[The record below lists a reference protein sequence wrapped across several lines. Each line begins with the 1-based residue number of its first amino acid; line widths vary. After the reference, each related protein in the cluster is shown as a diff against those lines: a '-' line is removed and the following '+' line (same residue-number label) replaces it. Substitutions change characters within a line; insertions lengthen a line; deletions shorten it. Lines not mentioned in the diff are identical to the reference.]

1 MHIFF
6 AADNR
11 SILCTKTILLNIQ
24 KVISMKKKQVELTQE
39 QCQEIIDQMT
49 TRSFYRSDKGN
60 SSDMEN
66 LQTMESVGSSID
78 DILPEPLPSAAKL
91 IQTETVSPIPEKN
104 DEAPPTNVVEQQPP
118 TPPIQRR
125 VSSKQ
130 RKLSLEEYRKTFMR
144 PYKIEDRKPVFIS
157 GKLRKMLDKFACKI
171 GEDRMSMSGLLE
183 NIVRHHIELYSE
195 DFEHWKG
202 M

>member
-1 MHIFF
+1 M
-6 AADNR
+6 
-11 SILCTKTILLNIQ
+11 S
-24 KVISMKKKQVELTQE
+24 KKQTLSKTELQEMTGLDFSEQNSQVE
-39 QCQEIIDQMT
+39 
-49 TRSFYRSDKGN
+49 
-60 SSDMEN
+60 
-66 LQTMESVGSSID
+66 ESRKKSID
-78 DILPEPLPSAAKL
+78 AALENFSIESIKPLPLPSVSEQD
-91 IQTETVSPIPEKN
+91 QTEAEPSVAEVT
-104 DEAPPTNVVEQQPP
+104 DEVPPTNVVEQRLPMP
-118 TPPIQRR
+118 FIQRR

-130 RKLSLEEYRKTFMR
+130 RKLSLDEYRNTFMR

>member
-1 MHIFF
+1 M
-6 AADNR
+6 
-11 SILCTKTILLNIQ
+11 S
-24 KVISMKKKQVELTQE
+24 KKQTLSKTELQE
-39 QCQEIIDQMT
+39 MT
-49 TRSFYRSDKGN
+49 GLDFP
-60 SSDMEN
+60 EQN
-66 LQTMESVGSSID
+66 LQVEESRKKSID
-78 DILPEPLPSAAKL
+78 AALKNFSIENIKPLPLTS
-91 IQTETVSPIPEKN
+91 
-104 DEAPPTNVVEQQPP
+104 VVEQAQTEAVPSVAEVATDISPIVNAEEQPSA
-118 TPPIQRR
+118 PPIQRR

-130 RKLSLEEYRKTFMR
+130 RKLSLEEYRNTFMR

>member
-1 MHIFF
+1 MSKKETLSKAELQEMTGLDFSEQNSQTEESRMMEVD
-6 AADNR
+6 AAFGNLPVEDNKSE
-11 SILCTKTILLNIQ
+11 SIPL
-24 KVISMKKKQVELTQE
+24 VAEQVQTEAVHSVAEVTDEVPLTNFVEE
-39 QCQEIIDQMT
+39 Q
-49 TRSFYRSDKGN
+49 
-60 SSDMEN
+60 
-66 LQTMESVGSSID
+66 
-78 DILPEPLPSAAKL
+78 PSA
-91 IQTETVSPIPEKN
+91 
-104 DEAPPTNVVEQQPP
+104 PT
-118 TPPIQRR
+118 IQRR

-130 RKLSLEEYRKTFMR
+130 RKLSLEEYSNTFMR

>member
-1 MHIFF
+1 M
-6 AADNR
+6 
-11 SILCTKTILLNIQ
+11 S
-24 KVISMKKKQVELTQE
+24 KKQTLSKTELQE
-39 QCQEIIDQMT
+39 MT
-49 TRSFYRSDKGN
+49 GLDFSEQN
-60 SSDMEN
+60 SQVD
-66 LQTMESVGSSID
+66 ESRKKSID
-78 DILPEPLPSAAKL
+78 AALENFSIESIKPLPLPSVAEQ
-91 IQTETVSPIPEKN
+91 IQTEAMPFVAEMA
-104 DEAPPTNVVEQQPP
+104 DEAPPTNVVEQQLP
-118 TPPIQRR
+118 TPSIQRR

-130 RKLSLEEYRKTFMR
+130 RKLSLEEYRNTFMR

-183 NIVRHHIELYSE
+183 NIVRHHIELYSD

>member
-11 SILCTKTILLNIQ
+11 SIMCTKTILLNIQ

-78 DILPEPLPSAAKL
+78 DILPEPLPSAVKH
-91 IQTETVSPIPEKN
+91 IQTDTVSPISEET
-104 DEAPPTNVVEQQPP
+104 DEVLPTNVVEQQPP

-130 RKLSLEEYRKTFMR
+130 RKLSLEEYRNTFMR

>member
-1 MHIFF
+1 MSKKEI
-6 AADNR
+6 
-11 SILCTKTILLNIQ
+11 K
-24 KVISMKKKQVELTQE
+24 ISNEEMMELMGLKRTSDSNE
-39 QCQEIIDQMT
+39 D
-49 TRSFYRSDKGN
+49 SDKTVIELAIEKY
-60 SSDMEN
+60 SKEE
-66 LQTMESVGSSID
+66 L
-78 DILPEPLPSAAKL
+78 AAKETGL
-91 IQTETVSPIPEKN
+91 SAEPKPDEITSKDTEELPKVDNAE
-104 DEAPPTNVVEQQPP
+104 EQAPAPT
-118 TPPIQRR
+118 IQRR

-130 RKLSLEEYRKTFMR
+130 RKLSLEEYRNTFMR

-183 NIVRHHIELYSE
+183 NIVRHHIELYAD

>member
-1 MHIFF
+1 M
-6 AADNR
+6 
-11 SILCTKTILLNIQ
+11 S
-24 KVISMKKKQVELTQE
+24 KKQTLSKTELQEMTGLEFSEQNSQVEE
-39 QCQEIIDQMT
+39 
-49 TRSFYRSDKGN
+49 RRKK
-60 SSDMEN
+60 
-66 LQTMESVGSSID
+66 SID
-78 DILPEPLPSAAKL
+78 AALENFSIENIKPHPLPSELKQA
-91 IQTETVSPIPEKN
+91 QTEAVPPVTEDV
-104 DEAPPTNVVEQQPP
+104 DGVPPTNVAEEQPP
-118 TPPIQRR
+118 TPIIQRR

-130 RKLSLEEYRKTFMR
+130 RKLSLEEYRNTFMR

>member
-1 MHIFF
+1 MDKERELLVGLFCRAVGGAYKAE
-6 AADNR
+6 AAYA
-11 SILCTKTILLNIQ
+11 Q
-24 KVISMKKKQVELTQE
+24 AELYCAQGI
-39 QCQEIIDQMT
+39 EID
-49 TRSFYRSDKGN
+49 RNERRRSDG
-60 SSDMEN
+60 
-66 LQTMESVGSSID
+66 
-78 DILPEPLPSAAKL
+78 AKQA
-91 IQTETVSPIPEKN
+91 QTEAASSVAEVATEISPIVNAE
-104 DEAPPTNVVEQQPP
+104 EQPA
-118 TPPIQRR
+118 TSPIQRR

-183 NIVRHHIELYSE
+183 NIVSHHIELYSE

>member
-1 MHIFF
+1 M
-6 AADNR
+6 
-11 SILCTKTILLNIQ
+11 S
-24 KVISMKKKQVELTQE
+24 KKETLSKAELQEMTGLDFSEQNSQVEE
-39 QCQEIIDQMT
+39 
-49 TRSFYRSDKGN
+49 RRKK
-60 SSDMEN
+60 
-66 LQTMESVGSSID
+66 SID
-78 DILPEPLPSAAKL
+78 AALENFSIENIKPHPLPSELKQA
-91 IQTETVSPIPEKN
+91 QTEAVPPVTEDV
-104 DEAPPTNVVEQQPP
+104 DGVPPTNVAEEQPP
-118 TPPIQRR
+118 TPIIQRR

-130 RKLSLEEYRKTFMR
+130 RKLSLEEYRNTFMR

>member
-1 MHIFF
+1 LQQIIGQYC
-6 AADNR
+6 AQR
-11 SILCTKTILLNIQ
+11 PYVELKNIQ
-24 KVISMKKKQVELTQE
+24 KMSKKQTLSKTELQEMTGLDFSERNSQVE
-39 QCQEIIDQMT
+39 
-49 TRSFYRSDKGN
+49 
-60 SSDMEN
+60 
-66 LQTMESVGSSID
+66 ESRKKSID
-78 DILPEPLPSAAKL
+78 AALEDFSIENIKPLPLPSVAEQA
-91 IQTETVSPIPEKN
+91 QTEAVPSVTGVT
-104 DEAPPTNVVEQQPP
+104 DEVPPTNVVEEQPP

-130 RKLSLEEYRKTFMR
+130 RKLSLEEYRSTFMR

-183 NIVRHHIELYSE
+183 NIVRHHIELYAE

>member
-1 MHIFF
+1 M
-6 AADNR
+6 
-11 SILCTKTILLNIQ
+11 S
-24 KVISMKKKQVELTQE
+24 KKQTLSKTELQE
-39 QCQEIIDQMT
+39 MT
-49 TRSFYRSDKGN
+49 GLDFSEQN
-60 SSDMEN
+60 SQIE
-66 LQTMESVGSSID
+66 ESRKKSID
-78 DILPEPLPSAAKL
+78 AALDDFSVENIKPHPLPSELKQA
-91 IQTETVSPIPEKN
+91 QTEAVPPVTEDV
-104 DEAPPTNVVEQQPP
+104 DGVPPTNVAEEQPP
-118 TPPIQRR
+118 TLIIQRR

-130 RKLSLEEYRKTFMR
+130 RKLSLEEYRNTFMR

>member
-24 KVISMKKKQVELTQE
+24 KVISMKKKQVELTQK

-91 IQTETVSPIPEKN
+91 IQTETVSPIPEET
-104 DEAPPTNVVEQQPP
+104 DEVLPTNVVEQQPP
-118 TPPIQRR
+118 TSPIQRR

-130 RKLSLEEYRKTFMR
+130 RKLSLEEYRNTFMR

>member
-1 MHIFF
+1 MSKKEI
-6 AADNR
+6 
-11 SILCTKTILLNIQ
+11 K
-24 KVISMKKKQVELTQE
+24 ISNEEMMELMGLKRTSNS
-39 QCQEIIDQMT
+39 DDD
-49 TRSFYRSDKGN
+49 SDKTAIDLAIEKYSKEELAAKETEQPDEPATDEVALNN
-60 SSDMEN
+60 SEGVTEVVVEE
-66 LQTMESVGSSID
+66 Q
-78 DILPEPLPSAAKL
+78 PSA
-91 IQTETVSPIPEKN
+91 
-104 DEAPPTNVVEQQPP
+104 
-118 TPPIQRR
+118 PPIQRR

-130 RKLSLEEYRKTFMR
+130 RKLSLEEYRNTFMR

-183 NIVRHHIELYSE
+183 NIVRHHIELYAD

>member
-1 MHIFF
+1 MPH
-6 AADNR
+6 
-11 SILCTKTILLNIQ
+11 
-24 KVISMKKKQVELTQE
+24 
-39 QCQEIIDQMT
+39 
-49 TRSFYRSDKGN
+49 
-60 SSDMEN
+60 
-66 LQTMESVGSSID
+66 
-78 DILPEPLPSAAKL
+78 PLPSELKQS
-91 IQTETVSPIPEKN
+91 QTEAAPPVTEDV
-104 DEAPPTNVVEQQPP
+104 DEVPPTNVTEEEPSAP
-118 TPPIQRR
+118 TIQRR

>member
-1 MHIFF
+1 M
-6 AADNR
+6 
-11 SILCTKTILLNIQ
+11 S
-24 KVISMKKKQVELTQE
+24 KKQTLSKTELQEMTGLDFSEQNSQVEE
-39 QCQEIIDQMT
+39 
-49 TRSFYRSDKGN
+49 RRKK
-60 SSDMEN
+60 
-66 LQTMESVGSSID
+66 SID
-78 DILPEPLPSAAKL
+78 AALENFSIENIKPEPLPSVAEQA
-91 IQTETVSPIPEKN
+91 QTEAASSVTEDV
-104 DEAPPTNVVEQQPP
+104 DENPPTNVVDEQPP
-118 TPPIQRR
+118 TPFVQRR

-130 RKLSLEEYRKTFMR
+130 RKLSLEEYRNTFMR

-183 NIVRHHIELYSE
+183 NIVRHHIELYAE

>member
-1 MHIFF
+1 M
-6 AADNR
+6 
-11 SILCTKTILLNIQ
+11 LNFQ
-24 KVISMKKKQVELTQE
+24 NHSKMSKKQTLSKTELQE
-39 QCQEIIDQMT
+39 MT
-49 TRSFYRSDKGN
+49 GLDFSEQN
-60 SSDMEN
+60 SQIE
-66 LQTMESVGSSID
+66 ESRKKSID
-78 DILPEPLPSAAKL
+78 AALEDFSIENIKPLPLPSVAEQA
-91 IQTETVSPIPEKN
+91 QTEAAPSIEEVT
-104 DEAPPTNVVEQQPP
+104 DEVPPTNVVEQQQQPP

-130 RKLSLEEYRKTFMR
+130 RKLSLEEYRNTFMR

>member
-1 MHIFF
+1 
-6 AADNR
+6 
-11 SILCTKTILLNIQ
+11 
-24 KVISMKKKQVELTQE
+24 MKKKQVELTQE

-49 TRSFYRSDKGN
+49 TRSFYKSGTGKVHNAD
-60 SSDMEN
+60 E
-66 LQTMESVGSSID
+66 LQTEESVESSID
-78 DILPEPLPSAAKL
+78 DILPEPLPSVAKQA
-91 IQTETVSPIPEKN
+91 QTEAVLSVTEVT
-104 DEAPPTNVVEQQPP
+104 DETPPTNMVEQQPP
-118 TPPIQRR
+118 TPTIQRR

-130 RKLSLEEYRKTFMR
+130 RKLSLEEYRNPFMR

>member
-1 MHIFF
+1 M
-6 AADNR
+6 
-11 SILCTKTILLNIQ
+11 S
-24 KVISMKKKQVELTQE
+24 KKQTLSKTELQE
-39 QCQEIIDQMT
+39 MTGLDFSEQKSQIEESRKKGIDAALEDF
-49 TRSFYRSDKGN
+49 SI
-60 SSDMEN
+60 EN
-66 LQTMESVGSSID
+66 IKPL
-78 DILPEPLPSAAKL
+78 PLPSVAEQA
-91 IQTETVSPIPEKN
+91 QTEAASSVAEVATEISPIVNAE
-104 DEAPPTNVVEQQPP
+104 EQPSA
-118 TPPIQRR
+118 PPIQRR

-130 RKLSLEEYRKTFMR
+130 RKLSLEEYRNTFMR

-183 NIVRHHIELYSE
+183 NIVRHHIELYAE

>member
-1 MHIFF
+1 M
-6 AADNR
+6 
-11 SILCTKTILLNIQ
+11 S
-24 KVISMKKKQVELTQE
+24 KKQTLSKTELQEMTGLDFSEQNSQVE
-39 QCQEIIDQMT
+39 
-49 TRSFYRSDKGN
+49 
-60 SSDMEN
+60 
-66 LQTMESVGSSID
+66 ESRKKSID
-78 DILPEPLPSAAKL
+78 AALENFSIESIKPLPLPSVSEQD
-91 IQTETVSPIPEKN
+91 QTEAEPSVAEVT
-104 DEAPPTNVVEQQPP
+104 DEVPPTNVVEQRLPMP
-118 TPPIQRR
+118 FIQRR

-130 RKLSLEEYRKTFMR
+130 RKLSLEEYRNTFMR

-195 DFEHWKG
+195 DFEHGNG

>member
-1 MHIFF
+1 M
-6 AADNR
+6 
-11 SILCTKTILLNIQ
+11 S
-24 KVISMKKKQVELTQE
+24 KKQTLSKTELQE
-39 QCQEIIDQMT
+39 MT
-49 TRSFYRSDKGN
+49 GLDFSEQN
-60 SSDMEN
+60 SQIE
-66 LQTMESVGSSID
+66 ESRKKSID
-78 DILPEPLPSAAKL
+78 TALEDFSIENIKPLTLPSVAEQA
-91 IQTETVSPIPEKN
+91 QTEAVPSVTEVT
-104 DEAPPTNVVEQQPP
+104 DEVPPTNVVEEQPP

-130 RKLSLEEYRKTFMR
+130 RKLSLEEYRNTFMR

-183 NIVRHHIELYSE
+183 NIVRHHIELYAE

>member
-1 MHIFF
+1 M
-6 AADNR
+6 
-11 SILCTKTILLNIQ
+11 S
-24 KVISMKKKQVELTQE
+24 KKQTLSKAELQEMTGLDFSEQNSQVEENRMMEVDAAFGNLPVEDYKPESIPFVAE
-39 QCQEIIDQMT
+39 QVQ
-49 TRSFYRSDKGN
+49 TR
-60 SSDMEN
+60 
-66 LQTMESVGSSID
+66 V
-78 DILPEPLPSAAKL
+78 EPPVAVKQPSA
-91 IQTETVSPIPEKN
+91 
-104 DEAPPTNVVEQQPP
+104 
-118 TPPIQRR
+118 PPIQRR

-130 RKLSLEEYRKTFMR
+130 RKLSLEEYRNTFMR

-195 DFEHWKG
+195 DFEHWKC

>member
-1 MHIFF
+1 M
-6 AADNR
+6 
-11 SILCTKTILLNIQ
+11 S
-24 KVISMKKKQVELTQE
+24 KKQTLSKTELQEMTGLDFSEQNSQVE
-39 QCQEIIDQMT
+39 
-49 TRSFYRSDKGN
+49 
-60 SSDMEN
+60 EN
-66 LQTMESVGSSID
+66 RKKSID
-78 DILPEPLPSAAKL
+78 AALENFSIENIKPLPLPSVAERD
-91 IQTETVSPIPEKN
+91 QTEAETSVAEVA
-104 DEAPPTNVVEQQPP
+104 DEVPPTNVVEEQPP
-118 TPPIQRR
+118 TPSIQRR

-130 RKLSLEEYRKTFMR
+130 RKLSLEEYRNTFMR

-183 NIVRHHIELYSE
+183 NIVRHHIELYAE

>member
-1 MHIFF
+1 MSKKEI
-6 AADNR
+6 
-11 SILCTKTILLNIQ
+11 K
-24 KVISMKKKQVELTQE
+24 ISNEEMMEL
-39 QCQEIIDQMT
+39 MGLKRT
-49 TRSFYRSDKGN
+49 TDSNDDSDKTAIELAIEKY
-60 SSDMEN
+60 SKEE
-66 LQTMESVGSSID
+66 L
-78 DILPEPLPSAAKL
+78 AAKK
-91 IQTETVSPIPEKN
+91 TELPAEATTDEITPDDTEKLAKVDN
-104 DEAPPTNVVEQQPP
+104 TEEQPP
-118 TPPIQRR
+118 APTIQRR

-130 RKLSLEEYRKTFMR
+130 RKLSLEEYRNTFMR

-183 NIVRHHIELYSE
+183 NIVRHHIELYAD

>member
-1 MHIFF
+1 M
-6 AADNR
+6 
-11 SILCTKTILLNIQ
+11 S
-24 KVISMKKKQVELTQE
+24 KKETLSKAELQEMTGLDFSEQNSQVEE
-39 QCQEIIDQMT
+39 
-49 TRSFYRSDKGN
+49 RRKK
-60 SSDMEN
+60 
-66 LQTMESVGSSID
+66 SID
-78 DILPEPLPSAAKL
+78 AALENFSIENIKPHPLPSELKQA
-91 IQTETVSPIPEKN
+91 QTEAVPPVTEDV
-104 DEAPPTNVVEQQPP
+104 DGVPPTNVAEEQPP
-118 TPPIQRR
+118 TPIIQRR

-130 RKLSLEEYRKTFMR
+130 RKLSLEEYRNTFMR

-195 DFEHWKG
+195 DSEHWKG

>member
-1 MHIFF
+1 M
-6 AADNR
+6 
-11 SILCTKTILLNIQ
+11 S
-24 KVISMKKKQVELTQE
+24 KKQTKISNEEMMELMGLKRTSNS
-39 QCQEIIDQMT
+39 DDD
-49 TRSFYRSDKGN
+49 SDK
-60 SSDMEN
+60 
-66 LQTMESVGSSID
+66 TAID
-78 DILPEPLPSAAKL
+78 LAIEKYSREELAAKEAEQPDEPTTDDV
-91 IQTETVSPIPEKN
+91 IPNDTEESTKVES
-104 DEAPPTNVVEQQPP
+104 AEQQPSAP
-118 TPPIQRR
+118 SIQRR

-130 RKLSLEEYRKTFMR
+130 RKLSLEEYRNTFMR

>member
-1 MHIFF
+1 M
-6 AADNR
+6 
-11 SILCTKTILLNIQ
+11 S
-24 KVISMKKKQVELTQE
+24 KKQSLSKTELQEMTGLDFSEQNSQVE
-39 QCQEIIDQMT
+39 
-49 TRSFYRSDKGN
+49 
-60 SSDMEN
+60 EN
-66 LQTMESVGSSID
+66 RKKSVDAALEDFSIEN
-78 DILPEPLPSAAKL
+78 IKPLPLPSVTEQA
-91 IQTETVSPIPEKN
+91 QTKAVPSVAEGI
-104 DEAPPTNVVEQQPP
+104 DEVPPTNVVEQQPP
-118 TPPIQRR
+118 TPIIQRR

-130 RKLSLEEYRKTFMR
+130 RKLSLEEYRNTFMR

>member
-1 MHIFF
+1 
-6 AADNR
+6 
-11 SILCTKTILLNIQ
+11 
-24 KVISMKKKQVELTQE
+24 MKKKQVELTQE

-49 TRSFYRSDKGN
+49 ARSFYKSGTGKAHN
-60 SSDMEN
+60 AEE
-66 LQTMESVGSSID
+66 LQTEESVESSIN
-78 DILPEPLPSAAKL
+78 DILPEPLPSVTKRA
-91 IQTETVSPIPEKN
+91 QTETESSVAEVK
-104 DEAPPTNVVEQQPP
+104 DDAPPTNVVDKQPSAP
-118 TPPIQRR
+118 SIQRR

-130 RKLSLEEYRKTFMR
+130 RKLSLEEYRSTFMR

-183 NIVRHHIELYSE
+183 NIVRHHIELYAE